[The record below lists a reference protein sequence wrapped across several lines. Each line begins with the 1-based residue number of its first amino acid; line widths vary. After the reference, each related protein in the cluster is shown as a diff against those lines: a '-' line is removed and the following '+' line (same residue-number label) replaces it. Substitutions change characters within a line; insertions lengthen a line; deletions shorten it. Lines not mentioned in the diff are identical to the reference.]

1 MLFSQIKKVLK
12 GKCFADVEEVKPK
25 IAKVLKGMKID
36 KFKNCFQQWKKHLDM
51 CIASNGEYFE
61 GD

>member
-1 MLFSQIKKVLK
+1 MKKVLK

-25 IAKVLKGMKID
+25 RAEALKDIKID
-36 KFKNCFQQWKKHLDM
+36 ELKNYFQQWKKGLDR
-51 CIASNGEYFE
+51 CIALNGEYFE